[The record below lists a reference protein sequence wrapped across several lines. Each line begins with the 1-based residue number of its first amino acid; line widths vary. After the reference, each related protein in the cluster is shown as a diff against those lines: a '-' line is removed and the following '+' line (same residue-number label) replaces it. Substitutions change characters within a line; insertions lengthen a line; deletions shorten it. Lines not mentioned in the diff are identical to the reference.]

1 MNYKFQGLFTA
12 SFFRGKVSDG
22 LHQEKGGRVAEA
34 KISIALFQIFSFFH
48 PNFNFFYYKIE
59 LKSRPFLFSLQNSRQ
74 TENNHGATGKVT
86 NCAQLITHPVYIY
99 IYIL

>member
-48 PNFNFFYYKIE
+48 PNFNFF
-59 LKSRPFLFSLQNSRQ
+59 LL
-74 TENNHGATGKVT
+74 
-86 NCAQLITHPVYIY
+86 
-99 IYIL
+99 